1 MDWPGRRAP
10 ANGSAGP
17 KSACRS
23 RRRHT
28 RGEEAQPEF
37 VEALDDAKGRALAGE
52 QIEHHAHGAPDF
64 LVGIEHNLIA
74 VPNQPN
80 RQGEAQLTLGSGLHS
95 VEARAD
101 DVQLRLGEGPLHA

>member
-1 MDWPGRRAP
+1 M
-10 ANGSAGP
+10 
-17 KSACRS
+17 
-23 RRRHT
+23 
-28 RGEEAQPEF
+28 
-37 VEALDDAKGRALAGE
+37 DDAKGRALAGE

-80 RQGEAQLTLGSGLHS
+80 RQGEAQLTLGSLVEFTS

-101 DVQLRLGEGPLHA
+101 DVQLRLGEGPLHP